1 MIDGSWLLNGTLLA
15 QGTTGQGGGT
25 AAPTT
30 SSAAPADGQPAPRPG
45 GGGLLDFGMLL
56 PLLVIGALF
65 YLMLIRPER
74 KKRQELQKVLDEL
87 KENERV
93 VTIGG
98 IIGTIVGFGKTKDE
112 VILRVDEKTN
122 TRIRVLRSAISRPL
136 KRDDESLG
144 EGKELGKDA

>member
-15 QGTTGQGGGT
+15 QGATGQGDGA
-25 AAPTT
+25 AAPSTSTT
-30 SSAAPADGQPAPRPG
+30 VPANGKPPAGPG
-45 GGGLLDFGMLL
+45 GGGLLEPSMLL

-74 KKRQELQKVLDEL
+74 KKRKELQKVLDEL